1 MWKCR
6 LETYFFQKFSE
17 IFRKAIFCN
26 FCLWV
31 FLYLCSNFLML
42 HFWLQ
47 NVIFL
52 SRNLFNESR
61 GGSRTAARSK
71 MERFVMIVNDW
82 KPLTII
88 TSCSILDVATALDPP
103 PESLDYQPTNTLMM
117 SLIVFWVK
125 KKKKSE
131 HSNKSSRKR
140 SFWIMQKWAHSFILV
155 IIGAQ
160 EHHRYGCL
168 KQQI

>member
-61 GGSRTAARSK
+61 GGSRAAARSK

-125 KKKKSE
+125 KKKKNPNIQTKVRGNGVSELCKSE
-131 HSNKSSRKR
+131 HTLL
-140 SFWIMQKWAHSFILV
+140 FL
-155 IIGAQ
+155 
-160 EHHRYGCL
+160 L
-168 KQQI
+168 L

>member
-125 KKKKSE
+125 KKTKIRTFKQKVEETEFLNYAKVSTLFY
-131 HSNKSSRKR
+131 SCYYRSTRASSV
-140 SFWIMQKWAHSFILV
+140 WMP
-155 IIGAQ
+155 
-160 EHHRYGCL
+160 
-168 KQQI
+168 